1 MDWMD
6 LLADPAYRHMLL
18 NHLPIVG
25 LAIALLVLI
34 IGLASRQTAMQF
46 TGLALVA
53 VTAGAAWPVAQ
64 YGDAAYPAIYDGL
77 DGHGRAW
84 LDHHA
89 EVAATWLP
97 VLYATALA
105 AIGALIAGAVQ
116 RALMTW
122 ACVAVLVLGCASFAG
137 AAIVGKVGGQVKHPE
152 FRLTDPP
159 TGR

>member
-1 MDWMD
+1 MDWID

-25 LAIALLVLI
+25 LAVALLVLL
-34 IGLASRQTAMQF
+34 IGLVTRQAVMQS

-53 VTAGAAWPVAQ
+53 ITAGAAWPVAQ

-89 EVAATWLP
+89 DVAETWLP
-97 VLYATALA
+97 VMYATTVA
-105 AIGALIAGAVQ
+105 AIAALLAGAVK
-116 RALMTW
+116 RTLLTW
-122 ACVAVLVLGCASFAG
+122 ACVVVLVLGAAAFAG
-137 AAIVGKVGGQVKHPE
+137 AAIVGKAGGQVKHPE

-159 TGR
+159 RGN

>member
-1 MDWMD
+1 MDWID

-25 LAIALLVLI
+25 LLVALIVLF
-34 IGLASRQTAMQF
+34 IGLVARQVPMQF

-53 VTAGAAWPVAQ
+53 ITAGAAWPVAQ

-89 EVAATWLP
+89 EVAETWLP
-97 VLYATALA
+97 VLYATTVA
-105 AIGALIAGAVQ
+105 AIGSFIAGTFK
-116 RALMTW
+116 RALLSW
-122 ACVAVLVLGCASFAG
+122 ACVAVLVLGCASFVG
-137 AAIVGKVGGQVKHPE
+137 ATLVGKVGGQVQHPE

-159 TGR
+159 RGS